1 MSCPINFNMVKSQ
14 ARLTERQQTIAAQR
28 TQREHVERRTNDSSG
43 EKQQRT
49 KRVKTTRKADTRNPP
64 ISDDVTI
71 ERQQESVIDD
81 GIDEFNPLV
90 SQEMEESQNEIA
102 KTFHNIK
109 PGKVVTS
116 IKSLL
121 PTKAPKLELNT
132 LPSNPKIE
140 DVVNWLDRC
149 RKWCLRYEAA
159 EMHNSAVEWAWKNCG
174 PISNTI
180 DVFAVDSSFY
190 DDYDGITELEDML
203 LPNIM
208 QALPHD
214 IQRMVRSTTER
225 LHVAYQELLRMVIP
239 QTSEE
244 QLREVADL
252 A

>member
-149 RKWCLRYEAA
+149 RKWCLRYEA
-159 EMHNSAVEWAWKNCG
+159 
-174 PISNTI
+174 ISNTI